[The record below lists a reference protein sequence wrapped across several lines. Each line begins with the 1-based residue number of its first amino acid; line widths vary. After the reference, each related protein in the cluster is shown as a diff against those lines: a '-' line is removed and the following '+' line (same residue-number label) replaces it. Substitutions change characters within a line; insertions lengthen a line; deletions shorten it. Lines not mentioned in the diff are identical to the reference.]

1 MLRGE
6 GAPRVNLLL
15 VTAIVVA
22 VSVAA
27 VGLMHAVRRR
37 MKRDHF
43 FVEAERGAGIFAF
56 LGTAFAV
63 LLAFVFFE
71 AFESFH
77 DARTGAES
85 EATSVLQLTRSAA
98 FFPEAERT
106 VLAGEMI
113 CYGRAVI
120 EHSWP
125 AMKRGERSEVVQDWV
140 DRFERSLRDLDTR
153 SPEQEA
159 VFLRILEQED
169 ERAVGRRERLSE
181 ATRSLPPPVWFLL
194 GLGAV
199 LTIGITLLFADRR
212 EEFLVQG
219 GLMAAVAAL
228 VTSGLLL
235 VWFLDHPYEDQS
247 GSIQPAEMERQ
258 LEIVE
263 EENPD
268 VAPPCDPR
276 GEPLATASK
285 TPRRTSVPS

>member
-1 MLRGE
+1 L
-6 GAPRVNLLL
+6 NLLL
-15 VTAIVVA
+15 MAAIVVA
-22 VSVAA
+22 VSALA

-37 MKRDHF
+37 AKRDHF
-43 FVEAERGAGIFAF
+43 FIEAERGAGIFAF

-63 LLAFVFFE
+63 LLAFVFFQ

-77 DARTGAES
+77 DARTGAEE
-85 EATSVLQLTRSAA
+85 EATTVLQLTRSAA
-98 FFPEAERT
+98 FFPEAERASLT
-106 VLAGEMI
+106 GPMI

-120 EHSWP
+120 EDSWP

-140 DRFERSLRDLDTR
+140 DRFERALRGLDVR
-153 SPEQEA
+153 STKHEA
-159 VFLRILEQED
+159 VFLNLLEEED
-169 ERAVGRRERLSE
+169 KRAEARRVRLSE

-219 GLMAAVAAL
+219 SLMAAVAAL

-235 VWFLDHPYEDQS
+235 VWFLDHPYEDQA
-247 GSIQPAEMERQ
+247 GSIQPTEMRRQ

-263 EENPD
+263 QENPD
-268 VAPPCDPR
+268 VTPPCDPSGR
-276 GEPLATASK
+276 PA
-285 TPRRTSVPS
+285 